1 MSADNFMALI
11 HIDGK
16 YYGYD
21 CSASLDYECIADY
34 ERKGIINFI
43 VDSAA
48 EAIEKCEAIYLEYG
62 YIFVNMP
69 EQQAAK
75 PDILDEVWDTWL
87 ESHDLMMEL
96 SFEHYMVCAKEQLRE
111 VFLHY
116 YGDDMLKAMNEVV
129 DLISLSIN
137 WLTWFGQDKEG
148 IRELITARLGGRMKG
163 RTREIIEKYE
173 KLRIEQDLSLWD

>member
-1 MSADNFMALI
+1 MSSDNFMAI
-11 HIDGK
+11 IYENGAYH
-16 YYGYD
+16 GYH
-21 CSASLDYECIADY
+21 CSASLDYDTIEDY
-34 ERKGIINFI
+34 KHGTWSF
-43 VDSAA
+43 DAA
-48 EAIEKCEAIYLEYG
+48 TPVEAIEKCGAMYLEYG
-62 YIFVNMP
+62 YEFVNMP
-69 EQQAAK
+69 ESK

-87 ESHDLMMEL
+87 ESHDLIMEL

-116 YGDDMLKAMNEVV
+116 YEDDMLKAMNEVV

-148 IRELITARLGGRMKG
+148 IRELIMARLGGRMKG